1 MTSPV
6 SIQDD
11 SALSPTSQ
19 RAFSVRARAGI
30 GLSKLAR
37 SPSNGSLN
45 SVLSLVNDSSSEQH
59 FRVCTHCINLLD
71 AREMQKAKQF
81 DKPIVCEFYEKMRE
95 YMSEA
100 SQHLAMY
107 NKMWESLKYVNFYYI
122 FKTIS
127 VYPCP
132 CNIYRIKNCNTRYNF
147 FSVQVIN
154 YKTSIGRTYSNV
166 HKIISEKARLH
177 TV

>member
-1 MTSPV
+1 MIVFTGKMTSPV

-11 SALSPTSQ
+11 SALSPTRQ
-19 RAFSVRARAGI
+19 KRIFPERITRGGI
-30 GLSKLAR
+30 GPSKLAR

-45 SVLSLVNDSSSEQH
+45 SVLSLVNDSTSEQH

-100 SQHLAMY
+100 SQHFAMY

-122 FKTIS
+122 
-127 VYPCP
+127 
-132 CNIYRIKNCNTRYNF
+132 
-147 FSVQVIN
+147 
-154 YKTSIGRTYSNV
+154 
-166 HKIISEKARLH
+166 
-177 TV
+177 